1 MTNEDITE
9 YSKLIYSIM
18 KRFKNYA
25 NKDDLY
31 QAGYIG
37 LMNAYQNYD
46 SSYGAKFTTYAYPYI
61 LGEMYKQ
68 VCEDKSIKVGSKMN
82 ALSLKLEKAINIL
95 SQKNNHYPTTHELA
109 HFLEIDEVEIIECLK
124 VMNPV
129 LSTDTLISTD
139 DNNITLMDTIS
150 SPDTDIDTLLLLKD
164 AISKLSEEERF
175 ILNHNLNNYTQEEIA
190 SLLNKNQVK
199 VSRELTK
206 IKQKIKSYVA

>member
-1 MTNEDITE
+1 MTNDEINE

-18 KRFKNYA
+18 KRFKNYP

-37 LMNAYQNYD
+37 LINAYQNYD

-68 VCEDKSIKVGSKMN
+68 VCDDKNIKIGSKMN
-82 ALSLKLEKAINIL
+82 NLSLKLEKAINIL
-95 SQKNNHYPTTHELA
+95 SQKYNHYPTTKELSD
-109 HFLEIDEVEIIECLK
+109 FLEIDELEIIECMK
-124 VMNPV
+124 IMSPV
-129 LSTDTLISTD
+129 ISTDTLITD
-139 DNNITLMDTIS
+139 DNLTLMDAIS
-150 SPDTDIDTLLLLKD
+150 SQDTNIDTLLSLKE
-164 AISKLSEEERF
+164 AINKLNDEEKF
-175 ILNHNLNNYTQEEIA
+175 ILNSNLNDYTQAEIA
-190 SLLNKNQVK
+190 KTLGYNQVK